1 MRILLV
7 EDDPKVADSVSSAL
21 ESAGYVVDQTSDGET
36 AWFKG
41 GTESYSAAI
50 LDLGLPGLDGL
61 SVLRR
66 WRAEGRDF
74 PVLILTARGGW
85 SERVEGIDA
94 GADDYLPKP
103 FRVEEL
109 LARLRAILRRSA
121 GQSNPLVSI
130 GPTGAFVAAGISA
143 GQLPGS
149 ACGACGFAA
158 RTDRAA
164 LRTGFRARIQCG
176 RGDGGAGQE
185 KARQRPDQ
193 YPSRVRLHHRERPS
207 VRLRSLHVRL
217 LVAAAISIS
226 GALVIASFGLSKL
239 FEQHVER
246 RLDEQLESYLSEL
259 IGRIEPDGA
268 GSIKLTRGLPDPRF
282 DQPLSGLYWQI
293 QDDAHRMLVRSR
305 SLWDGMLALPRDEL
319 ALDVVHRHEL
329 PGPVDQS
336 LLVRE
341 RQVIIL
347 PETDARRLRIAVAV
361 DRSDLIAAR
370 DAFSQDLLP
379 YLALLAAALFSATWL
394 QIRTGLSPLDHIR
407 RGVLSIRSG
416 KSSRLTE
423 VYPDEVQPLVD
434 EINELLD
441 SRDRA
446 VDDARTWTADLA
458 HGLKTPLTALSADA
472 QRLRALGE
480 TSMADEL
487 EQLVE
492 LMRRRVDRELIRA
505 RLRSDATKRPRHAD
519 FAKIARGIVAT
530 LKRTPTGA
538 SRTWDLDMPER
549 AEVMLP
555 ADDLAE
561 LIGNLLD
568 NASKWAHQ
576 RIRVRISR
584 EENWKALIEDD
595 GPGVAANQR
604 LRLGQRGLRL
614 DEMTAGNGLGLAIAG
629 DIIGTYGCTMEFEES
644 PLGGLAV
651 ILSLPAHGSNPTAA

>member
-1 MRILLV
+1 
-7 EDDPKVADSVSSAL
+7 
-21 ESAGYVVDQTSDGET
+21 
-36 AWFKG
+36 
-41 GTESYSAAI
+41 
-50 LDLGLPGLDGL
+50 
-61 SVLRR
+61 
-66 WRAEGRDF
+66 
-74 PVLILTARGGW
+74 
-85 SERVEGIDA
+85 
-94 GADDYLPKP
+94 
-103 FRVEEL
+103 
-109 LARLRAILRRSA
+109 
-121 GQSNPLVSI
+121 
-130 GPTGAFVAAGISA
+130 
-143 GQLPGS
+143 
-149 ACGACGFAA
+149 
-158 RTDRAA
+158 
-164 LRTGFRARIQCG
+164 
-176 RGDGGAGQE
+176 
-185 KARQRPDQ
+185 
-193 YPSRVRLHHRERPS
+193 

-226 GALVIASFGLSKL
+226 GALVAAGFGLSTL

-246 RLDEQLESYLSEL
+246 RLDEQLEGYLSEL

-268 GSIKLTRGLPDPRF
+268 GGVKLSRELPDPRF

-293 QDDAHRMLVRSR
+293 QDDAHRTLVRSR

-319 ALDVVHRHEL
+319 ALGVVHRHEL

-379 YLALLAAALFSATWL
+379 YLILLAVALFSATWL
-394 QIRTGLSPLDHIR
+394 QVRTGLSPLDHVR

-423 VYPDEVQPLVD
+423 SYPDEVQPLVD

-441 SRDRA
+441 SRDQA
-446 VDDARTWTADLA
+446 VDDARAWTADLA

-480 TSMADEL
+480 TSIADEL
-487 EQLVE
+487 EQLAE

-505 RLRSDATKRPRHAD
+505 RLRSEGTKHARHAD
-519 FAKIARGIVAT
+519 LVKIARGVVAT
-530 LKRTPTGA
+530 LKRTPSGA
-538 SRTWDLDMPER
+538 GRIWDLEMPER

-568 NASKWAHQ
+568 NASKWASG
-576 RIRVRISR
+576 RIRVRIHLKDH
-584 EENWKALIEDD
+584 WTAVIEDD
-595 GPGVAANQR
+595 GPGVAASQR
-604 LRLGQRGLRL
+604 QRLGQRGLRL
-614 DEMTAGNGLGLAIAG
+614 DELTAGNGLGLAIAR
-629 DIIGTYGCTMEFEES
+629 DIVGTYGAAMAFGTS

-651 ILSLPAHGSNPTAA
+651 TLSLPTQGLNPPAA